1 MERLLD
7 INNFTMSDKIKNII
21 TNILGLIFY
30 GLGILAYFQDK
41 TIMYISGLL
50 LIGSVAFLFKISE
63 TKKYFD
69 RYINSKIS

>member
-1 MERLLD
+1 
-7 INNFTMSDKIKNII
+7 MSDKTKNII

-50 LIGSVAFLFKISE
+50 LIGSVAFLFKVSE
-63 TKKYFD
+63 TKNWLNKFLT
-69 RYINSKIS
+69 SKVS